1 MKEREMSHMEERKH
15 LFEKIKEHKTE
26 IIATGVT
33 LISLAGVILI
43 AKNWNSIK
51 GFTGAGFLRKGPKA
65 CVSIAPASTLIESNV
80 TSNLSCNKIV
90 DVSDHI
96 RNLSAGRHASA
107 EKLAAAAE
115 HGYNLLPNQTW
126 VIPYT
131 KKCA

>member
-1 MKEREMSHMEERKH
+1 MKEREMSQMEERKH
-15 LFEKIKEHKTE
+15 LFEKIKEHKSE

-33 LISLAGVILI
+33 LISIAGVILI
-43 AKNWNSIK
+43 AKNWNSIRE
-51 GFTGAGFLRKGPKA
+51 FTGAGFLREVPKA
-65 CVSIAPASTLIESNV
+65 SAGIAPASTILESSI
-80 TSNLSCNKIV
+80 TSNISCDKIV

-107 EKLAAAAE
+107 EKLATAAE
-115 HGYNLLPNQTW
+115 HGYNLLQNQTW

>member
-1 MKEREMSHMEERKH
+1 MKEREIDRMEEKKH
-15 LFEKIKEHKTE
+15 LIEKIKEHKTE

-43 AKNWNSIK
+43 AKNWESIK
-51 GFTGAGFLRKGPKA
+51 GLTVAGFLRKGSEA
-65 CVSIAPASTLIESNV
+65 CISITPAATLIDSNV

-107 EKLAAAAE
+107 EKLATAAE
-115 HGYNLLPNQTW
+115 HGYNLLPSQTW

>member
-1 MKEREMSHMEERKH
+1 MEERKH

-26 IIATGVT
+26 IIATGVS
-33 LISLAGVILI
+33 LITLAGVILI
-43 AKNWNSIK
+43 AKNWDSIK
-51 GFTGAGFLRKGPKA
+51 GFSSAGLYRKGSEA
-65 CVSIAPASTLIESNV
+65 CISITPTSTLIDSSV

-107 EKLAAAAE
+107 EKLATAAE
-115 HGYNLLPNQTW
+115 HGYNLLQNQTW